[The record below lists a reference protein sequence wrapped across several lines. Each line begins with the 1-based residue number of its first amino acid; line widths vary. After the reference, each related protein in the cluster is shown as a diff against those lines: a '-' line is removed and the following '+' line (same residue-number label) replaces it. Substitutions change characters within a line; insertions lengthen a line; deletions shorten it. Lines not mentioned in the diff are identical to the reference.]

1 MLKFTSN
8 KTQQIKEIL
17 RKRIVTVYTNPH
29 ATPGYWV
36 RLERGSA
43 ALGVCPL
50 SFANPGRG

>member
-1 MLKFTSN
+1 MLKFTSDE
-8 KTQQIKEIL
+8 TQQIKEIL